1 MWISGRGQLKNYGGL
16 LACFFSDRYESA
28 VVVHAE
34 GTVTVRAITL
44 INECPY
50 QATTVM
56 TFYKTDLVEIN
67 FKLE

>member
-1 MWISGRGQLKNYGGL
+1 MDLWKGTTKKLRRAS
-16 LACFFSDRYESA
+16 CMFFSDRYESA